1 MAVDTTQSWQEHTS
15 DGSTAYFPFNFN
27 YDTTRPGTIVVG
39 KRTAD
44 NTYSVVDASNYE
56 LIPNASGDGGQ
67 IRFIQNPSGSQV
79 IDDIPPA
86 GTIVRIERV
95 SVDTSSATWQIG
107 LEMSE
112 LVNLFDRLFR
122 LVQENK
128 GGFDNVIKTFETQHN
143 VSLYELLSAHNNHLL
158 YWDNTTQTLTPTD
171 FPKEDVVRCVNGL
184 FFRISTTQA
193 GVPYLEWSANGSSD
207 WHSSSATWGTIDG
220 NINNQTDLKNALDA
234 KQNTISDLSTIRSGA
249 SKGATAVQPNDNITV
264 LNNNAGYITASYHD
278 ATKQDLLVS
287 GTNIKTINGRD
298 ILGSGD
304 ITISSSV
311 AWGNVQ
317 GTLTDQT
324 DLKNALDLKADN
336 NAVVHLI
343 GTETIAG
350 DKTFSGTNYFTGTT
364 NVPTPSNPNESSTH
378 AANTQWVH
386 NFAYSYVSNC
396 ITEIP
401 QDIKLELNNGTLTV
415 KAGTVYYVPNGAGVF
430 TKQTLSVDET
440 VTPGSAN
447 SEYFIFISNNGGTS
461 RFVSYSVYSGAT
473 APTVSGTAVWYD
485 TTNNEVKYTS
495 DSGSTWTGGWSLPIA
510 VCTPQSGSWVSIDH
524 IFNGFAYIGSTLFVL
539 PGVKF
544 LRMNGKNSDGTLKTI
559 LTTTSSV
566 VVYINSNHQN
576 GERHITAFDET
587 SIVISST
594 QYSTQPANG
603 YVTFDEVNNL
613 SYSSLS
619 ISRIADLGTVTVSNY
634 KITSFKPKTPFHA
647 VDYNDATVKTGNNTL
662 TGNNS
667 FTGSNEFTQTVKA
680 PSVYGYGSDG
690 VRTASLEFIDG
701 GNDNIARLVAVS
713 NNGGNA
719 ATADLHFNNGSPY
732 FSVPSSDVIGSAVAT
747 TGISK
752 GQEGYVKLG
761 NGIIIQWGYFDAST
775 ANQPITFPTAFT
787 SASSYSL
794 AFSLDS
800 TVNTGGNVQ
809 DNCINTRTSTGFTTG
824 AVTRTGNAMWI
835 AIGY

>member
-15 DGSTAYFPFNFN
+15 DGSTAYFSFNFN

-143 VSLYELLSAHNNHLL
+143 ISLYELLSAHNNHLL
-158 YWDNTTQTLTPTD
+158 YWDNTTHTLTPTD

-193 GVPYLEWSANGSSD
+193 GIPYLEWSANGSSD
-207 WHSSSATWGTIDG
+207 WHSTSATWGTIGG
-220 NINNQTDLKNALDA
+220 NINDQTDLKNALDA

-249 SKGATAVQPNDNITV
+249 AKGATAVQPNDNITV

-287 GTNIKTINGRD
+287 GTNIKTVNGRD

-311 AWGNVQ
+311 AWGNIQ

-324 DLKNALDLKADN
+324 DLKNALDLKADV
-336 NAVVHLI
+336 ATTYTK
-343 GTETIAG
+343 TEVNTAL
-350 DKTFSGTNYFTGTT
+350 SGK
-364 NVPTPSNPNESSTH
+364 
-378 AANTQWVH
+378 ANTDMDNLTDTGKNISNWSS
-386 NFAYSYVSNC
+386 NVSNC

-401 QDIKLELNNGTLTV
+401 QDIKLELNNGTLTL
-415 KAGTVYYVPNGAGVF
+415 KAGSKFYLPNGVNVF
-430 TKQTLSVDET
+430 DVYTSSSDH
-440 VTPGSAN
+440 SATN
-447 SEYFIFISNNGGTS
+447 SNNGVRVVFTD
-461 RFVSYSVYSGAT
+461 SVGNLDAGYALNRIGSGAT
-473 APTVSGTAVWYD
+473 LPANNNDFSVFYN
-485 TTNNEVKYTS
+485 TTDGKMYTWQT
-495 DSGSTWTGGWSLPIA
+495 DQFKVRPMSLPIA
-510 VCTPQSGSWVSIDH
+510 IVTISGGQITSIDQV
-524 IFNGFAYIGSTLFVL
+524 FNGFGYVGSTVFAL
-539 PGVKF
+539 PGVKG
-544 LRMNGKNSDGTLKTI
+544 LAPNGRNVDGTLKTI
-559 LTTTSSV
+559 EMSLTSVFIGDISSSLPDDSASFLTTYSV
-566 VVYINSNHQN
+566 FAWPVIVQDNEPEIHSGYEVWYSPKLNL
-576 GERHITAFDET
+576 AFYHAIGET
-587 SIVISST
+587 SWTQRPIVMFGNVAKT
-594 QYSTQPANG
+594 AT
-603 YVTFDEVNNL
+603 TFTKFEP
-613 SYSSLS
+613 
-619 ISRIADLGTVTVSNY
+619 G
-634 KITSFKPKTPFHA
+634 TPFRA
-647 VDYNDATVKTGNNTL
+647 VDYNDFANLSNEVVRTSGDQTISGTKT
-662 TGNNS
+662 
-667 FTGSNEFTQTVKA
+667 FTGSNEFKQTVKA

-713 NNGGNA
+713 NNGNNA
-719 ATADLHFNNGSPY
+719 TTADLHFNNGSPY
-732 FSVPSSDVIGSAVAT
+732 FSVPSSDAVNAAVAT
-747 TGISK
+747 LAKTK
-752 GQEGYVKLG
+752 AQNGYFKLS
-761 NGIIIQWGYFDAST
+761 NGLIVQWGVDTQTSSGNKT
-775 ANQPITFPTAFT
+775 VNLPTAFSSAT
-787 SASSYSL
+787 SYVVTPAQ
-794 AFSLDS
+794 
-800 TVNTGGNVQ
+800 VNS
-809 DNCINTRTSTGFTTG
+809 TSTTFGVNIMVRSQSTTSFDWYSPASDVG
-824 AVTRTGNAMWI
+824 AINWI